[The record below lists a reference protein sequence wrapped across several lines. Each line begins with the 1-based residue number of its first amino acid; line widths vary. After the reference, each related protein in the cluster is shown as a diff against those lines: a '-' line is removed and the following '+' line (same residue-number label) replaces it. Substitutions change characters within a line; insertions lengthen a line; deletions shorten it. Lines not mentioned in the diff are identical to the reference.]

1 MIGVLVK
8 TIVCWILARAV
19 LNVIK
24 YVKIDEYLEIKSCSF
39 KKCLLGKLALACD
52 YETLNTTE
60 ISLDDKK

>member
-1 MIGVLVK
+1 M
-8 TIVCWILARAV
+8 V